1 MPTPEDIG
9 RAFNKFAGREVP
21 LDEVLIT
28 PKGHK
33 RGLRSFFV
41 LVPSRR
47 SDPVLKEMREAA
59 RAMGLRLFVK
69 WPGHDK
75 PPKPRPLPSNEL
87 PPADRLIARLEKGP
101 DKKWRVVPDFK
112 IGR

>member
-1 MPTPEDIG
+1 MPSQEDIG
-9 RAFNKFAGREVP
+9 KAFNKFAGREVP
-21 LDEVLIT
+21 LEQVLIT

-33 RGLRSFFV
+33 KGLRSFFL

-59 RAMGLRLFVK
+59 RAMGLRLFVQ
-69 WPGHDK
+69 WPGHEN
-75 PPKPRPLPSNEL
+75 PPKPRPTALNEL

-101 DKKWRVVPDFK
+101 DKKWRVAGEFK
-112 IGR
+112 VGR